1 MEEWNWMDPTTFQES
16 VNTFFIIAIIA
27 MIRIRYAEIFV
38 HKKSS
43 FAWFRNWIITIF
55 ASVLL
60 TICLIT
66 FFVNAENALGLEL
79 DTLEI
84 VAFIVGS
91 AIVVEMINEVRKI
104 IDKFLMSLDFIEK
117 QKSEDE

>member
-1 MEEWNWMDPTTFQES
+1 MQKMP
-16 VNTFFIIAIIA
+16 
-27 MIRIRYAEIFV
+27 
-38 HKKSS
+38 
-43 FAWFRNWIITIF
+43 
-55 ASVLL
+55 
-60 TICLIT
+60 
-66 FFVNAENALGLEL
+66 GLEL

-91 AIVVEMINEVRKI
+91 ATVVEMINEVRKI